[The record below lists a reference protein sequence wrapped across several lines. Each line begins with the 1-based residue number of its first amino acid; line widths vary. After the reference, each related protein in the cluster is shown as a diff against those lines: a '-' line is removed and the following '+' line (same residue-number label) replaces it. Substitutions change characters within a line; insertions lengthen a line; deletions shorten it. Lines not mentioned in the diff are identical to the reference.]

1 MIISKIQVL
10 EKLKFNEKGV
20 KIIQQFQISKIGK
33 KFCINFNEA
42 LIWQKK
48 FDFKYFIFIFG
59 GSHSFKH
66 ENIACYNGIVLW
78 K

>member
-33 KFCINFNEA
+33 NSVSILMK
-42 LIWQKK
+42 L
-48 FDFKYFIFIFG
+48 
-59 GSHSFKH
+59 
-66 ENIACYNGIVLW
+66 
-78 K
+78 